1 VLSYLFIL
9 VKQVS
14 VYNFLFTT
22 RLISRLLSIMQ
33 LAMLHS
39 QLHYTLGF
47 LLVGFLL
54 LLLGRRLFWLFVA
67 AAGFLA
73 GAAAA
78 PYILPHQSELFTLLV
93 AVVLGIA
100 GTLLAIFVQKLA
112 VMIGGF
118 VAGGYLGAVVGA
130 PLLDGAGIAYP
141 GAWLCFLV
149 GGLLG
154 ALLMMIFFNWALIF
168 LSSLEGAHMI
178 IRGLPAIRS
187 LPMLR
192 HHHPILFMILA
203 IIGIVVQAATY
214 RRHPKTAT

>member
-1 VLSYLFIL
+1 
-9 VKQVS
+9 
-14 VYNFLFTT
+14 
-22 RLISRLLSIMQ
+22 MQ

-73 GAAAA
+73 GVAAA

-93 AVVLGIA
+93 AAILGVA
-100 GTLLAIFVQKLA
+100 GALLAFFVQKLA

-118 VAGGYLGAVVGA
+118 LAGGYLAVVLGA

-149 GGLLG
+149 GGILG
-154 ALLMMIFFNWALIF
+154 ALLMMIFFNWALIL
-168 LSSLEGAHMI
+168 LSSLQGAHMI

-187 LPMLR
+187 FPMLR
-192 HHHPILFMILA
+192 HHHPILFVILA
-203 IIGIVVQAATY
+203 VIGIFVQAATY
-214 RRHPKTAT
+214 RRRPRPVP